1 MLVPVVPVQYKKP
14 KDLDPGLL
22 ELLLLKI
29 VPVAVV
35 LHFTI
40 GSIFLVGRAVPCR
53 ALLPEAKHWAAPKL
67 CFHSSA
73 LPQWPWLTLLSR
85 PCLGLQWEYANAS
98 PAYRI
103 VAYTAAVV
111 VPLLLFKYGWDWW
124 DQRQRAHKQ
133 QMVCDKVRPYL
144 PAGVSL

>member
-1 MLVPVVPVQYKKP
+1 MPVQYKKP

-53 ALLPEAKHWAAPKL
+53 AVPYIAARSLASTGRALL

-73 LPQWPWLTLLSR
+73 LP
-85 PCLGLQWEYANAS
+85 GH
-98 PAYRI
+98 
-103 VAYTAAVV
+103 
-111 VPLLLFKYGWDWW
+111 G
-124 DQRQRAHKQ
+124 
-133 QMVCDKVRPYL
+133 
-144 PAGVSL
+144 

>member
-1 MLVPVVPVQYKKP
+1 VQ
-14 KDLDPGLL
+14 
-22 ELLLLKI
+22 
-29 VPVAVV
+29 
-35 LHFTI
+35 
-40 GSIFLVGRAVPCR
+40 CR
-53 ALLPEAKHWAAPKL
+53 ALLPEAKHWPRL
-67 CFHSSA
+67 A
-73 LPQWPWLTLLSR
+73 LLPLERFAWPWLTLLSR
-85 PCLGLQWEYANAS
+85 ACLGLQWDYANAS

-144 PAGVSL
+144 PAGDPSLCTIPLHHTIRTRIVYLLIAYRAS

>member
-40 GSIFLVGRAVPCR
+40 GSIFLVGRAAPCSAVPCCPKPSTGR
-53 ALLPEAKHWAAPKL
+53 ALL

-73 LPQWPWLTLLSR
+73 LP
-85 PCLGLQWEYANAS
+85 GH
-98 PAYRI
+98 
-103 VAYTAAVV
+103 
-111 VPLLLFKYGWDWW
+111 G
-124 DQRQRAHKQ
+124 
-133 QMVCDKVRPYL
+133 
-144 PAGVSL
+144 

>member
-1 MLVPVVPVQYKKP
+1 MQ
-14 KDLDPGLL
+14 
-22 ELLLLKI
+22 
-29 VPVAVV
+29 
-35 LHFTI
+35 
-40 GSIFLVGRAVPCR
+40 CR
-53 ALLPEAKHWAAPKL
+53 ALLPEAKHWPRL
-67 CFHSSA
+67 A
-73 LPQWPWLTLLSR
+73 LLPLERFAWPWLTLLSR
-85 PCLGLQWEYANAS
+85 ACLGLQWEYANAS

-144 PAGVSL
+144 PASVSL